1 MVQRQASWREEFMMD
16 LQSHGCVEKDE
27 DSVKAGNMEF
37 QGMQFWKL
45 GRQTA
50 NTSLLGHANF
60 NTGDLI
66 LNFY

>member
-1 MVQRQASWREEFMMD
+1 M
-16 LQSHGCVEKDE
+16 
-27 DSVKAGNMEF
+27 KAKYRSF
-37 QGMQFWKL
+37 QGMQFSEAGQVGL
-45 GRQTA
+45 A